1 MEEYSI
7 TLKNVTKR
15 YDKFALAD
23 INIEIPKGYIAGLIG
38 RNGAGKTT
46 LIKTLLGFNSFDSGE
61 IRIFGKDMAKNE
73 KELKNKIGI
82 VLENGAF
89 YQGYRLSRMTKVIS
103 GFYDNWDWKTY
114 NKYITRFGL
123 DESKKIK
130 ELSTGMRAKYN
141 IALALSHNAELIVM
155 DEPSSGL
162 DPLAREELMDIFAE
176 MIAEQEITVLIST
189 HITSDLD
196 RTADYIV
203 MINDGKILFNTPKDE
218 LVERHRIVKGG
229 NGDLTEAVKASL
241 VSYKNGMYGFEGL
254 TADGTGMK
262 RKFPELSYEKPT
274 IEDIMRFY
282 AR

>member
-1 MEEYSI
+1 MNAI

-15 YDKFALAD
+15 YDKFTLE
-23 INIEIPKGYIAGLIG
+23 NISLEIPKGYITGLIG

-46 LIKTLLGFNSFDSGE
+46 LIKTILAFTDLDGGE
-61 IRIFGKDMAKNE
+61 ISVLGKNMAENE

-82 VLENGAF
+82 VIGDGAF
-89 YQGYRLSRMTKVIS
+89 YQGYRLKRMTKVIS
-103 GFYDNWDWKTY
+103 GFYDNWDQNAY
-114 NKYITRFGL
+114 NKYIARFGL

-176 MIAEQEITVLIST
+176 MIEEREITVLIST

-218 LVERHRIVKGG
+218 LLEAHRIVKGG
-229 NGDLTEAVKASL
+229 KDELTSEVKAAL
-241 VSYKNGMYGFEGL
+241 VEYKTGAYGFEGL
-254 TADGTGMK
+254 TADGVNMK
-262 RKFPELSYEKPT
+262 KKFPSLVYEKPMA
-274 IEDIMRFY
+274 EDIMRYY
-282 AR
+282 ARG

>member
-1 MEEYSI
+1 MNAI

-15 YDKFALAD
+15 YDKFALE
-23 INIEIPKGYIAGLIG
+23 NVNLEIPKGYITGLIG

-46 LIKTLLGFNSFDSGE
+46 LIKTILGFTDFDGGE
-61 IRIFGKDMAKNE
+61 ISVLGKDMAKNE

-82 VLENGAF
+82 VIGDGAF
-89 YQGYRLSRMTKVIS
+89 YQGYRLKRMTKVIS
-103 GFYDNWDWKTY
+103 GFYDNWDQDAY
-114 NKYITRFGL
+114 NKYIARFGL

-176 MIAEQEITVLIST
+176 MIDEREITVLIST

-218 LVERHRIVKGG
+218 LLDAHRIVKGG
-229 NGDLTEAVKASL
+229 KDELTGEVRAAL
-241 VSYKNGMYGFEGL
+241 VEYKTGTYGFEGL
-254 TADGTGMK
+254 TADGLNMK
-262 RKFPELSYEKPT
+262 KKFPSLVYEKPT
-274 IEDIMRFY
+274 VEDIMRYY